1 MIKIV
6 SFQELKDKNPDA
18 TNPDG
23 LFIPESGEG
32 VFKTSEGDT
41 SLNTQDGV
49 VNLGFGE
56 SNHLGMFEVIVE

>member
-1 MIKIV
+1 MIKIKKIV
-6 SFQELKDKNPDA
+6 YSQEIKDKNPDA

-23 LFIPESGEG
+23 LFIPELGEG

-49 VNLGFGE
+49 V
-56 SNHLGMFEVIVE
+56 LGMFKVIVE